1 MTWIDRLFKDNKTKE
16 IECELLDETE
26 KSIKVK
32 YGVST
37 TYLPKK
43 LITFNRLNE
52 GRITKVRLPMWLYR
66 KIFN

>member
-1 MTWIDRLFKDNKTKE
+1 MSWINSLLNKNRFKT
-16 IECELLDETE
+16 IQVELLDETE

-43 LITFNRLNE
+43 LITFDRLNR
-52 GRITKVRLPMWLYR
+52 G
-66 KIFN
+66 